1 MKHMRVNRRI
11 TAAIV
16 ATGLATSLAT
26 TPSYVAQAAD
36 TGSSDISTSSEG
48 LFDSG
53 NKGED
58 SEPMQALIT
67 MATIGL
73 VLEGIGILI
82 GPAPAFIKHILGIR

>member
-26 TPSYVAQAAD
+26 APSYVAQAAD

-53 NKGED
+53 NKGD
-58 SEPMQALIT
+58 NSELIQT
-67 MATIGL
+67 LITIGL

-82 GPAPAFIKHILGIR
+82 GPAPAFIKHILRIR

>member
-1 MKHMRVNRRI
+1 MRVNRRI

-26 TPSYVAQAAD
+26 APSYVAQAAD
-36 TGSSDISTSSEG
+36 TRSSDISTSSEG

-53 NKGED
+53 NKGEH
-58 SEPMQALIT
+58 SEMMQTLI
-67 MATIGL
+67 TIGL

>member
-1 MKHMRVNRRI
+1 MRVNRRI

-26 TPSYVAQAAD
+26 APSYVAQAAD
-36 TGSSDISTSSEG
+36 IGSSDISTSSEG

-53 NKGED
+53 NKGEH
-58 SEPMQALIT
+58 SEMMQTLI
-67 MATIGL
+67 TIGL